1 MGGLIHKADTLEF
14 WCTRPPEAKGSR
26 DQALPPPSGQCS
38 TVKRGLLGTFQDSQ
52 VGLHDMLVWRHFFS
66 KKIYSSHNEQ
76 LGYQIRDSTRGLR
89 SHSPGLLHI
98 EAGIWIRE
106 PWISHPLYSM
116 LVFRELALANFNYGK
131 PQPLN
136 QTKVGNGRP
145 QDRRS
150 FQSLTRPS
158 LE

>member
-1 MGGLIHKADTLEF
+1 MYTATWSQREP
-14 WCTRPPEAKGSR
+14 RPGSAPSLWTVFYCEEGPSR
-26 DQALPPPSGQCS
+26 DIPGQPGGAS
-38 TVKRGLLGTFQDSQ
+38 
-52 VGLHDMLVWRHFFS
+52 RHASMATFFS

-136 QTKVGNGRP
+136 QTKVGNGREEEGE
-145 QDRRS
+145 REEKGREGENIWRGLCFTWS
-150 FQSLTRPS
+150 K
-158 LE
+158 